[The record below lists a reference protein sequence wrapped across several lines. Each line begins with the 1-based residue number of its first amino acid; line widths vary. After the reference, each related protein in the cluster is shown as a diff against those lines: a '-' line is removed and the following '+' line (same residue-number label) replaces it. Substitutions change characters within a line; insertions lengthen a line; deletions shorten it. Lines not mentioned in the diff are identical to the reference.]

1 MGRFVLIVL
10 VIGVVMVMVNMTL
23 RPGTASR

>member
-1 MGRFVLIVL
+1 MGRLVLIVL

-23 RPGTASR
+23 HPGGSSR